1 MSQTYAFSPTIV
13 KTGANITTSAASA
26 AVTIPTNLS
35 GLPPSYIR
43 VSATAAAYVKIAPS
57 AAVAVAGDV
66 VVQPGDALILSV
78 PAGVTSIAALQVAA
92 AGIVQVS
99 ALENS

>member
-1 MSQTYAFSPTIV
+1 MSKTYAFSPCIV

-26 AVTIPTNLS
+26 AVAIPTN
-35 GLPPSYIR
+35 
-43 VSATAAAYVKIAPS
+43 SAGVFPNFVRISASAAAYVKLAVS

-66 VVQPGDALILSV
+66 IVQPGDALILVV

-99 ALENS
+99 PLENS

>member
-1 MSQTYAFSPTIV
+1 MSKTYAFSPAIV
-13 KTGANITTSAASA
+13 KTGANITTGAVSA

-35 GLPPSYIR
+35 NLPPSYIR
-43 VSATAAAYVKIAPS
+43 VSATAAAYVKLAVS
-57 AAVAVAGDV
+57 GAVAVAGDLV
-66 VVQPGDALILSV
+66 IQPGDALIMSV

-99 ALENS
+99 PLENS

>member
-1 MSQTYAFSPTIV
+1 MSQTYAFSPCIV
-13 KTGANITTSAASA
+13 KTGSNITTGAVSA

-43 VSATAAAYVKIAPS
+43 VSATAAAYVKIAPTG
-57 AAVAVAGDV
+57 AVAVAGDI
-66 VVQPGDALILSV
+66 VVQPGDALIMSV

-92 AGIVQVS
+92 AGTVQIS
-99 ALENS
+99 PLENS